1 MINRYEHVKT
11 SIETLDANENFK
23 LYLTYYEGGKKPL
36 LLGMNLSYKNLYTT
50 PSSQV
55 SNHFRSVFRKFGNE
69 FLRKIAPNE
78 YFSIE
83 ERTVEK
89 VVYKSLLCKFI
100 ENENKKVYIDV
111 VDAHAMTQAWDQ
123 LMNQYDLSKL
133 FCSGQILMVVK
144 GPKGLMKRMTES
156 DTDVQEKSVD
166 LPLVINGFL
175 EKIVETERI

>member
-1 MINRYEHVKT
+1 MINRYQNVKT

-36 LLGMNLSYKNLYTT
+36 LLGMNLSYKDFYTT

-55 SNHFRSVFRKFGNE
+55 SNHFRSVLRKFGNE
-69 FLRKIAPNE
+69 FLRKISPND

-100 ENENKKVYIDV
+100 ENKNVYIDV
-111 VDAHAMTQAWDQ
+111 VEAHAMTQAWDQ

-144 GPKGLMKRMTES
+144 GPKGLIQRMTES
-156 DTDVQEKSVD
+156 DTDAQEKPFV
-166 LPLVINGFL
+166 LPLIINEFL